1 MGIDASRSANN
12 RSKQQERR
20 KGFRNILCENLERRE
35 VMAGDILD
43 LDFRLLSVAPNTGET
58 FSTTRS
64 NTLSES
70 PRELIF
76 RFAGGDDVRQSTLR
90 NGIRISRSGG
100 DGVFG
105 TGGVSTDIIVTP
117 EYLDFAD
124 TANRRVVV
132 ARFSQPLTDDL
143 YNVEIFGAGADLPA
157 QGINAVRNVVNDP
170 LKPRKSGTDR
180 DSYVFNLELG
190 TKITAIVPQPLNR
203 AANGTLSQ
211 KLDTIDVYFND
222 SELYDRKI
230 STGDL
235 APKADPTVVDPRFY
249 NLIATTDSVSP
260 FDDRV
265 FNPIKVTFD
274 PATKMASLQF
284 AGPINSLAGSGT
296 YRLRIGSD
304 SPISSVLNN
313 AIVPLVTPATDPQGY
328 LSGAYNINSGVP
340 ISNSFSS
347 VFQQEIRTVSNPLQL
362 DFPGSSQEPGH
373 RDIQE
378 DRSLRSPDV
387 IWGPPNFA
395 PDADPEI
402 RTIKYNFMDSQA
414 YGVDSSGRRLFTSI
428 TSEQKQ
434 RIREV
439 FEFYSRYLGVDFQ
452 EYSGPTSPGIFN
464 IIVGDMIPI
473 NTTISGPGDL
483 LGVAGQA
490 PNPDNPLE
498 SWDMAILDGSEPWDT
513 AFGFGVSQ
521 KPLGGEVV
529 PTAPAPGQLTNPQ
542 DGPFSF
548 FTTAMHEIGHLL
560 GLDHT
565 YDLPAGTIMGS
576 DNNGGTTNASGGVV
590 GTRLNSS
597 SNPLEQIFPG
607 TIDQIHGQHAFRPDN
622 RDVDLYRFELTSNG
636 QVRLETIAER
646 LNDSSNLDS
655 HLTLLKRDSVTG
667 ALSIVSVNNNYISQD
682 SLIDVPLTAGEYFVA
697 ITGKG
702 NEDNDPQVLD
712 TGSGATSQG
721 RYQLRFDFKSTNASS
736 ISEQSF
742 TSTAVGSALD
752 GDGDGIAGGDFN
764 FWFRTA
770 GAYGTASVTPRT
782 LIVDKVYTGLT
793 TLGTLDQPFKTI
805 SAALSAA
812 QPGDLVRLAGL
823 DLANPLPQLTNVRA
837 YEIGKGAFG
846 STLSDGD
853 RLEVPKGV
861 TLMIDAGA
869 ILKFGNARVMVGSD
883 GVIDRSGAAIQ
894 VLGTPS
900 LPVYFTAYSDQ
911 SLGIDTNPLE
921 TTPKPGDWGGIEIR
935 NEVDRSQGR
944 FDREREGIFLNTISN
959 ARMTYGG
966 GLVGSG
972 AQAKVTS
979 PIEFSEARPL
989 ILGNSITRSADSAM
1003 SADPNSFEETLF
1015 TEPRYQN
1022 AGAFVPDYRRVGP
1035 VIYNNDIRNNTI
1047 NGLFIRVETLPGQPT
1062 KSLTTHAR
1070 IDDSEVTLVF
1080 GENLLIAGTPGGA
1093 LNEIAGPN
1101 TSLMLLTNVAPTS
1114 GSGFVNATALEYI
1127 VTYMDRFGQ
1136 ESLPSA
1142 SKSAVVPAGR
1152 SMRLS
1157 NIPVATSDYVSRRI
1171 YRRVNNTGA
1180 YQLAGVINKDDT
1192 TYVDNN
1198 ITFSGVIQTLGLT
1211 ELNRSRQDASLVI
1224 DPGIV
1229 AKLLG
1234 TRIEVGIGAAMIAEG
1249 TESKPVIFTSRLDD
1263 RYGAGGTFDTNNDST
1278 ATTGAAG
1285 NWSGILARHMSELS
1299 LDHAVVTFAGGESR
1313 ITGGFASFNAI
1324 EVHQANARIANS
1336 LIERNASG
1344 RTNTS
1349 STNRDAKGNN
1359 DGTAIFVL
1367 SSQPVII
1374 NNVIRDNSAA
1384 DTAAI
1389 SVDTTSL
1396 NAKPVRD
1403 FGRSTGFNQRE
1414 TDLGIGNYGPLV
1426 FNNRLGGNG
1435 LNGMRVRGGTLT
1447 TESVW
1452 DDTDIVHILQSE
1464 IIVPDFHTFGG
1475 LRLTSKVD
1483 SSLVVKASNSA
1494 GITAAGRPL
1503 DIKDRIGGTV
1513 QVLGS
1518 QGFPVVI
1525 TSLSDDTIGAGFDD
1539 EGASLTDTNNDGSA
1553 STPRP
1558 GDWRSVRFTPFSN
1571 DRNVDMTYENES
1583 DRIASSGSND
1593 TPFQA
1598 QDIGKLAGN
1607 LKLGDENLRLGV
1619 TLSGAVASSKDMDVY
1634 RFSGVA
1640 GATVWLDIDQSS
1652 GSLDSIVELIDES
1665 GKIMALSDDSLA
1677 ESLADKTLENPTY
1690 SPEIKAL
1697 PMDQVATSIQNSL
1710 AAGSNVDFQGTN
1722 PRDAGMRVVLPGV
1735 AGTSN
1740 SYYIRVR
1747 SSNKRPGVV
1756 TDPYDTASGVTIGS
1770 YKLHVRLQETQ
1781 EIAGSTV
1788 RYADLRYA
1796 TNGIEVFGNTT
1807 HSPLV
1812 GEFAEPAN
1820 DTSSASSSAID
1831 VGNVMVNDRAGA
1843 SLAGN
1848 LATDADIDWF
1858 NFSVGRDEDSIQ
1870 QLPPN
1875 TPNTPLRVDAHGSLI
1890 FDIDYAD
1897 GVGRANTQL
1906 WVFRREPGGALTL
1919 VLTADDSNIQD
1930 DQPAILKGTD
1940 QTDLTRGSLGKRDAY
1955 IGPIEM
1961 PPGDYAVAVTNKSVT
1976 YFGLTQFTQSDIAG
1990 IPGAAEIRLE
2000 PLDSVARLG
2009 EDRFEQQP
2017 PLTTASGAPTIFAGG
2032 QVPFT
2037 LADVTLF
2044 TARTEN
2050 QVGKVSFLNPMTG
2063 TVEANMSRDGINEDV
2078 FQNGYV
2084 TRDIAVSPAGTAMG
2098 FRIQDPG
2105 LITDTNAGQFFGIDI
2120 GDTGLAIPGVTNS
2133 GIITWG
2139 RYFDANGN
2147 LDVRQSQ
2154 DGGGNAIGDGMVFT
2168 GLTYSSLGAS
2178 GRATF
2183 FGVATRRLTG
2193 SFNETPSA
2201 ALPRTRNIIYQLD
2214 PDTGA
2219 AVNWLGLPTRTDT
2232 DYENGVYNMGTTAGT
2247 NVQEAGY
2254 FLLATG
2260 TVNGLT
2266 TVGNQAYGVSDQ
2278 GELVTPTIVNV
2289 PSIPSR
2295 VVLND
2300 PTTGNAINFT
2310 GLTRGPANVQ
2320 NGRFADVLFGLSN
2333 TGVLYAFDT
2342 TGVFQPVF
2350 PLGRSSINLGTTAIT
2365 GIDFTSLDVNLW
2377 HVSNTDPDSQV
2388 AGHGRTRTFNNSGD
2402 SQTVPN
2408 NTLRF
2413 AYTNPGDQ
2421 LGIDDFTNTA
2431 NTYAM
2436 PGGAWGAFESTLLD
2450 LSRYSSSDQPV
2461 MYFNYNV
2468 RTENATANNDGNI
2481 FGDGA
2486 GQAFMDSFRV
2496 YGSGEDGQ
2504 WVLLT
2509 TNNSAGY
2516 VDQSYAD
2523 GALFPPFSE
2532 YDVPRNGNQDAFGR
2546 SNITSSAFDNQG
2558 WRQARV
2564 NLGSMA
2570 GKRDVKIRFE
2580 FNSGGDFRT
2589 NNPAKG
2595 GFELSAIAGERI
2607 SDGNT
2612 FQISSNIANP
2622 AATVTFEF
2630 DLGLVLNVPSGR
2642 SFKNGDQ
2649 IKIGSD
2655 LYTFAATAGA
2665 KQIPFSLTDSP
2676 ETIAAS
2682 INTVLTANG
2691 YRVLASTASPNILNI
2706 THLNGSPL
2714 PDSVLAND
2722 YDMVG
2727 PDDAIITGRPGIAAG
2742 NVRVSIDNTL
2752 PASETAQAPVF
2763 VSGDFYADGDIAFAD
2778 LAPLSR
2784 YTTGSAA
2791 PIAGLQN
2798 PTAALGQ
2805 PDYVGNLEPTAA
2817 GQGVVSLG
2825 RGGSMVVQFADNY
2838 LTASGDI
2845 LPDLAVYEVGTSEN
2859 VFVEVSYDGITFTS
2873 VGTISG
2879 TNRYVDLDAFGFGTD
2894 SLLRYVRLTDDPNQG
2909 GNTGN
2914 SVGADIDAVGALSSR
2929 QRNVR
2934 DEIRTS
2940 LAQSFN
2946 VTGQKNNTEV
2956 WRYYGDT
2963 IQIFAA
2969 ATWDIVDPGILRYS
2983 GGGRVGDNFG
2993 PADTNFPLTQAA
3005 RRALNNGT
3013 SRGTPSAP
3021 MSVTIDDIVLSFAER
3036 GEMVSN
3042 GQALQGVFL
3051 PTFQYELYGG
3061 PGGAAAKELETGA
3074 YQLEMRTAPDYGK
3087 TEGQAL
3093 AIEPV
3098 PFVGPK
3104 GRTFDTNDR
3113 LVKAMAIDTT
3123 GLASRIGDGYSFTVS
3138 NGVNEVTFEFNVFT
3152 TANASD
3158 PAYRPEIPGRIR
3170 IALSPNASDNEIA
3183 LAVRDAINDPA
3194 VRALLGLTV
3203 ENNGDMFGT
3212 SLYDAAHASTIQFNG
3227 NAASDLF
3234 ANSAFVFNDA
3244 NGNPVLVPNALGN
3257 PVPLGFNTIKYGQD
3271 TQWGEDA
3278 GDANIIRD
3286 QGQLIIS
3293 GVAVSRSSQY
3303 GINMIPAPRDLSDR
3317 FINMDQ
3323 ISLQPI
3329 ATRQVP
3335 ISTETGNRP
3344 YPGSVRNLI
3353 TLNNSRLAPG
3363 AVIVN
3368 NILAGNASG
3377 GIRVG
3382 GDVAFNN
3389 EAPSPVTV
3397 TRIVNNTIYGL
3408 NTGAGQSGIEVEANT
3423 SPTILSNILANLA
3436 RGINVANDPAL
3447 QSSIVIG
3454 ANLYQ
3459 GNAANILPAALN
3471 GSQSFPITLTASE
3484 PLFMDPTRDRFYLK
3498 AFSRAIDS
3506 SIASLEDRNLLD
3518 QVRSAVGLPTSPI
3531 IAPEFDAYGLLRS
3544 DDPSVST
3551 PGGLG
3556 SNVFADR
3563 GALDRVDLD
3572 GPLAVL
3578 QRPLDND
3585 AAGVDLDGSNTYVQ
3599 LKSGNIDYFEILI
3612 DERQGTGP
3620 DPLTITQDNVVLTEN
3635 GRMLSPGVDYVFG
3648 YSFNS
3653 RTIRLTPLAGFWR
3666 QDSVYELTLINKPT
3680 VRVIA
3685 PDDAVNRVDGDRFT
3699 VSLAGGGTK
3708 SLELD
3713 SGFILTVPAA
3723 GVSDGQTFT
3732 YTPAGGETIRF
3743 EFNLAGNTQTLFNTK
3758 VISFLASD
3766 TPDQLAA
3773 KIAAVINLLIRQNG
3787 WPVQAIPG
3795 GRVVVGGNVGDTM
3808 NVSNSSLVLAGA
3820 PGVAAGAIPVKFLP
3834 VAGFDAVAMSTAIT
3848 QALNQV
3854 GSGVKAYSLANGLIF
3869 VEGVNSITGMAASL
3883 SIPAIQD
3890 LAGNNLQANR
3900 ANSLTQFT
3908 ILMPEVAVDYGDAV
3922 ERPGTGSTSST
3933 LRANNGVRHGLYPD
3947 DANLLVLGAY
3957 ADGEI
3962 DGQPS
3967 AAADGDDFDS
3977 TIDFGTLANFLSVSN
3992 KGPARLST
4000 SAFNLAMIG
4009 KSITISDTV
4018 SKSVTYEFT
4027 NGGSVVIPGARAVNL
4042 AGAVTAADV
4051 AARLQSVVLASILD
4065 GSITGI
4071 HASAT
4076 GNILSLGGSSAHRF
4090 DLSNAQGAIARVQSG
4105 TNEVVV
4111 QSILTGLAAGNTM
4124 FLTDGYGNQVGFQV
4138 VDTNPLATP
4147 TVLGVGNVAVSVN
4160 LATVSPNSFAS
4171 ALATAINKAISDSKL
4186 KLPTVS
4192 VVNNSLTVSADDEEG
4207 VQFGSWFN
4215 ANSLST
4221 PVILTS
4227 SATGFVDAWIDWNQ
4241 DNDFEDSGERI
4252 LSAQPVV
4259 AGANTFY
4266 VTTPASASI
4275 GFTTARFRLS
4285 STGGLFT
4292 YGLGIGGEVED
4303 HLIEVL
4309 AGSPPVANADS
4320 FIVAEDNVLIVPAA
4334 GVLTNDT
4341 DADAQAIR
4349 VFDSDLT
4356 QPGIQPVRG
4365 PEHGSLT
4372 ISADGSFVYLPKQ
4385 DFFGTDT
4392 FVYLATDPRMTSNTA
4407 ATVTITVT
4415 PVNDAPVAVDDVA
4428 TINEDQ
4434 TITWDGSLFTAN
4446 DRTQPDR
4453 PTGTD
4458 GDIYDTNESGQTLRI
4473 VDAELVLDR
4482 GLGETLT
4489 LINNRITYTPPSDYN
4504 NLTNGPVLVRILIED
4519 SGVAGGDEQPKR
4531 PGMDDMPPTL
4541 IYSTLTINVNDV
4553 NDPPLFNIPRPNQTP
4568 LEDASVSAPG
4578 FLNLIFPGKSTTD
4591 DELGLVSGL
4600 PAQTVRFQ
4608 VTALD
4613 PTRFTAAG
4621 QPAID
4626 ANGTLTYTLN
4636 TDVNAL
4642 NSSPILVEVIAIDNG
4657 NAAGSRPGR
4666 PDDNRSAPKT
4676 FTILP
4681 VEVNDAPLFT
4691 IPNPVINILEDLE
4704 VSPVASFVT
4713 NIVAGPPTAT
4723 DELGLNPPTLGQ
4735 TVSFEVTAVDP
4746 SRFNGPTGQP
4756 RINAAGQ
4763 LTYDLA
4769 PDVNLLNAGPIFVK
4783 VVAVD
4788 SGPAAASR
4796 PGIPDVNRS
4805 IEQTFTIRVQDVN
4818 DAPGFTIP
4826 NATISIQ
4833 EDLESS
4839 PLPGFLTNIVAG
4851 PPTASDEIG
4860 PPGQSVSFNVRALDP
4875 SRFSVQP
4882 QITPDGTLSYD
4893 LAPNVNLINSGPILV
4908 EVIAQDNGPATG
4920 SRPGIPDVHRSAP
4933 QTFTIGVQDVNDA
4946 PEFNVP
4952 NSTITINEDL
4962 ENSPVS
4968 GFLAGILPGPSSA
4981 VDELASQ
4988 TVSFTV
4994 SAADPTR
5001 FNGLAGQP
5009 QISPTGVLTYDLAP
5023 DVNVVN
5029 SGPILIKVR
5038 AVDNGPAPGS
5048 RPGIPDV
5055 NTSAEIT
5062 VTLLVNAVNDAPLF
5076 TIPSPIISIDEDL
5089 ENSPIPNFATNIT
5102 AGPVTAIDELGLVAG
5117 VPAQVLQFDVQAI
5130 DTSKFNGLAGQPRI
5144 SPTGTLTYDLAP
5156 DVNILNSGPI
5166 LVRVSLVDN
5175 GSSTLPNVNRSTTQ
5189 TFTIR
5194 VKEINDPPIFD
5205 MAFNTFN
5212 MREDDGFLTLPGFVT
5227 NLGPG
5232 PLTATDESNQT
5243 TTIIAVA
5250 VDPTAFTIQPLVTGT
5265 GDLTFQLAPD
5275 VNSLFKDTRIR
5286 LIATDNGVPSESTEK
5301 LLTLNVADINDEPQ
5315 YTIPTT
5321 LVSVLEDNESV
5332 TGVTP
5337 TRIVGFATNVRPGPA
5352 TAIDE
5357 VSQTLTFNVTFNS
5370 NTGLFSTQPKISSTG
5385 ELSFV
5390 TAPNQNGTAIIIVNL
5405 VDNGRTGPFPN
5416 DNIGPNATFSIIV
5429 RPVNDAPEFMIP
5441 SSTTAD
5447 EDQGV
5452 VSVPGFATGIRP
5464 GPITAGDES
5473 NQELSFEVVALDP
5486 TAFVVQPTIGVD
5498 GTLVYQTA
5506 KDINSNSGKNT
5517 QVRVTLRDNGPSA
5530 PPPNTNVSVQSVF
5543 TINIV
5548 PVNDPPISV
5557 GYLTTTP
5564 EDTRVTVQTADVLA
5578 KDLPGPADE
5587 VAEGQTIRMT
5597 NIEQLTSR
5605 GGVVVPVFSNGR
5617 IVRFDYI
5624 PPLNFVGQDFIRY
5637 VVTDDAT
5644 YKPGQQSATGTITMS
5659 VGAINDPPQFTA
5671 GGNLTVLEDSAA
5683 YLAPWATNIL
5693 AGPPAATDENSG
5705 PNAQSVSFE
5714 VTTNNDAMFA
5724 VRPAVNAAGQL
5735 SFTLAKDAN
5744 GAVSIVVVAVDSGPS
5759 APPPNNN
5766 RSQAATFTLSVTP
5779 VNDPPGFNTTR
5790 NLTVGED
5797 SGAFTGIILADI
5809 VPAEGMNS
5817 NPPTALDEANQTVT
5831 ISATADRPALFTSQP
5846 TIDANGVLRFTPAP
5860 NASGVAIVSVI
5871 ATDNG
5876 PNTPPNVNRSQAK
5889 TFSITIN
5896 PVNDAPIA
5904 LDNSYSTN
5912 EQTILNVTAPGVLA
5926 NDTDPDLPNDTLSI
5940 ASFQASSQFGA
5951 SVTVRNDGSVI
5962 YNPTVSAVLRA
5973 MVDGQS
5979 LVDTFTYRAKDTA
5992 GLLSNVA
5999 TVSITVSGINDAP
6012 VANNDTFTVPFN
6024 VSELLPVLANDT
6036 DVDTPLDIGSI
6047 EIGRLPVNG
6056 TVAPTSSGTVRYTP
6070 KTGFRGQDTFT
6081 YRVRD
6086 SLGKYSQE
6094 ATVTVNV
6101 NTAPVAIA
6109 DSAITK
6115 RDTQIVIDVLA
6126 NDFDTDGTI
6135 NRSTVNIVTPPNF
6148 GTAVAQ
6154 SDGRILFIPQ
6164 AGFTGTATFAYAVS
6178 DNDGLSSNIANVTV
6192 QVVASLYQNPT
6203 NRFDVNNDSFVSPI
6217 DVLLVINL
6225 LNSQGASI
6233 PVEQLPPPPPYYD
6246 VNGNGFIDATDVLSL
6261 IDFINSSG
6269 NSGSGEGPD
6278 EALNSTSR
6286 LAIGLL
6292 AAPEPRVVEQAVL
6305 FNTAGSQANAWAA
6318 MTREQDFYGPAIFP
6332 IESQEVEST
6341 EFWASLAD
6349 RQSDKET
6356 SADIDEEFLKGTWM

>member
-20 KGFRNILCENLERRE
+20 NGFRNILCENLERRE

-90 NGIRISRSGG
+90 SGIRISRSGG

-105 TGGVSTDIIVTP
+105 SAGVSSDIIVTP

-124 TANRRVVV
+124 AANRRVVV
-132 ARFSQPLTDDL
+132 ARFSQPLPDDL
-143 YNVEIFGAGADLPA
+143 YNVEIFGVDLPA
-157 QGINAVRNVVNDP
+157 QGVNAVRNVANDP
-170 LKPRKSGTDR
+170 LKPRKNGTDR

-190 TKITAIVPQPLNR
+190 SKITAIVPQPLNR

-211 KLDTIDVYFND
+211 DLDTIEVYFND
-222 SELYDRKI
+222 SELYDRQI

-235 APKADPTVVDPRFY
+235 APLADPTVVDPRFY
-249 NLIATTDSVSP
+249 NLIATADSVSP

-265 FNPIKVTFD
+265 FNPIRVTFN
-274 PATKMASLQF
+274 PATRMASLQF
-284 AGPINSLAGSGT
+284 AGPIHSLGGSGT

-304 SPISSVLNN
+304 SPISSVTNPGT
-313 AIVPLVTPATDPQGY
+313 VPFDVPGVDPQGF
-328 LSGAYNINSGVP
+328 LSGAYNINSGLP
-340 ISNSFSS
+340 INGSFSS
-347 VFQQEIRTVSNPLQL
+347 ILEQEIRTVSNALQL

-402 RTIKYNFMDSQA
+402 RTIKYNFMENQA
-414 YGVDSSGRRLFTSI
+414 YGVDTSGRRLFTSI
-428 TSEQKQ
+428 STEQKQ

-452 EYSGPTSPGIFN
+452 EYSGPTAPGIFN
-464 IIVGDMIPI
+464 IIVGDMTPI
-473 NTTISGPGDL
+473 GATISGPGDL

-490 PNPDNPLE
+490 TDPDDPFTT
-498 SWDMAILDGSEPWDT
+498 WDMAILDGSEPWDN

-521 KPLGGEVV
+521 KPLSGEVV
-529 PTAPAPGQLTNPQ
+529 PDNPIAQ
-542 DGPFSF
+542 AGPFSF

-576 DNNGGTTNASGGVV
+576 DSNGGVTNANGAVV
-590 GTRLNSS
+590 GTRLNSNA
-597 SNPLEQIFPG
+597 NPLEQIFPG
-607 TIDQIHGQHAFRPDN
+607 VIDQTHGQHALRPDN
-622 RDVDLYRFELTSNG
+622 RDVDLYRFELVTNG

-646 LNDSSNLDS
+646 LNNSSNLDT
-655 HLTLLKRDSVTG
+655 HLTLLKRDSITG
-667 ALSIVSVNNNYISQD
+667 QLSIVSVNNNYISQD

-697 ITGKG
+697 VTGKG
-702 NEDNDPQVLD
+702 NEDNNPQVLD

-721 RYQLRFDFKSTNASS
+721 RYQLRFDFQGTNSS
-736 ISEQSF
+736 NISEQSF

-764 FWFRTA
+764 FWFRAA
-770 GAYGTASVTPRT
+770 GSYGASASSPRT
-782 LIVDKVYTGLT
+782 LIVDKAYTGLT

-805 SAALSAA
+805 SSAVSA
-812 QPGDLVRLAGL
+812 SLPGDIIRLAGL
-823 DLANPLPQLTNVRA
+823 DEANPIPSLTSVRA
-837 YEIGKGAFG
+837 YEIGRGAFG

-853 RLEVPKGV
+853 RLEVPRGV

-869 ILKFGNARVMVGSD
+869 ILKLGNARIMVGSD
-883 GVIDRSGAAIQ
+883 GVLDRSGAAIQ
-894 VLGTPS
+894 VLGTPT
-900 LPVYFTAYSDQ
+900 LPVFFTSYTDQ

-921 TTPKPGDWGGIEIR
+921 TTPKAGDWGGIEIR

-959 ARMTYGG
+959 ARMTFGG

-979 PIEFSEARPL
+979 PIELSEARPL
-989 ILGNSITRSADSAM
+989 ILGNSITRSADSAI

-1022 AGAFVPDYRRVGP
+1022 AGAFIPDYRRVGP

-1047 NGLFIRVETLPGQPT
+1047 NGLFVRVETLPGQPT
-1062 KSLTTHAR
+1062 KSLTTHGR
-1070 IDDSEVTLVF
+1070 IDDAEITLVF
-1080 GENLLIAGTPGGA
+1080 GENLLISGTPGGA

-1101 TSLMLLTNVAPTS
+1101 TLLTLLTDVAPTS
-1114 GSGFVNATALEYI
+1114 GSGFTSASAVEYI
-1127 VTYMDRFGQ
+1127 VTYMDRYGQ
-1136 ESLPSA
+1136 ESLPSTGRNI
-1142 SKSAVVPAGR
+1142 VVPANR
-1152 SMRLS
+1152 SVRLT
-1157 NIPVATSDYVSRRI
+1157 NIPAATSDYVSRKI
-1171 YRRVNNTGA
+1171 YRRINNTGA
-1180 YQLAGVINKDDT
+1180 YQLAGVLNKDDT
-1192 TYVDNN
+1192 SFVDNN
-1198 ITFSGVIQTLGLT
+1198 ITLNGAIQTLGLT
-1211 ELNRSRQDASLVI
+1211 ELNRSRQDSTLVI

-1234 TRIEVGIGAAMIAEG
+1234 TRIEVGIGATLIAEG
-1249 TESKPVIFTSRLDD
+1249 SKAKPVIFTSRLDD
-1263 RYGAGGTFDTNNDST
+1263 RYGAGGTFDTNNDGS

-1299 LDHAVVTFAGGESR
+1299 LDNAVVTFAGGESR
-1313 ITGGFASFNAI
+1313 IPGGFASFNAI
-1324 EVHQANARIANS
+1324 EVHQATARVANS

-1349 STNRDAKGNN
+1349 GTNRDAKGNN
-1359 DGTAIFVL
+1359 DGSAIFVL

-1374 NNVIRDNSAA
+1374 NNVIRDNTAA

-1389 SVDTTSL
+1389 SVDHTSL
-1396 NAKPVRD
+1396 STKPVRD
-1403 FGRSTGFNQRE
+1403 FGRSTGLNQRE

-1435 LNGMRVRGGTLT
+1435 LNGMRVRGGTLL
-1447 TESVW
+1447 TETVM

-1475 LRLTSKVD
+1475 LRLVSKVD
-1483 SSLVVKASNSA
+1483 SSLVIKASNNA

-1513 QVLGS
+1513 QILGS

-1525 TSLSDDTIGAGFDD
+1525 TSLADDSIGAGFDD
-1539 EGASLTDTNNDGSA
+1539 EGASLRDTNNNGSA
-1553 STPRP
+1553 SSPQP
-1558 GDWRSVRFTPFSN
+1558 GDWRSIRFTPFSN
-1571 DRNVDMTYENES
+1571 DRNVDMTYEKES

-1593 TPFQA
+1593 NPFQA
-1598 QDIGKLAGN
+1598 EDVGKLAAN
-1607 LKLGDENLRLGV
+1607 LSLGDENLRLGV
-1619 TLSGAVASSKDMDVY
+1619 TLTGTIASPKDMDVY

-1640 GATVWLDIDQSS
+1640 GSTVWLDIDQSS
-1652 GSLDSIVELIDES
+1652 GSLDSILELIDES
-1665 GKIMALSDDSLA
+1665 GQVMALSDDSLA
-1677 ESLADKTLENPTY
+1677 ESLADQALGNPNY
-1690 SPEIKAL
+1690 NPAIRAF
-1697 PMDQVATSIQNSL
+1697 PMDQLATEVQNSQ
-1710 AAGSNVDFQGTN
+1710 AAGSNVDFQATN
-1722 PRDAGMRVVLPGV
+1722 PRDAGMRIVLPGV

-1740 SYYIRVR
+1740 LYYIRVR
-1747 SSNKRPGVV
+1747 SSNKQPGVA
-1756 TDPYDTASGVTIGS
+1756 TDPFDTTSGITIGA
-1770 YKLHVRLQETQ
+1770 YKLHVRLQERQ

-1788 RYADLRYA
+1788 RYADLRFA
-1796 TNGIEVFGNTT
+1796 TNGIEIFGNTM

-1812 GEFAEPAN
+1812 GEFAEPAL
-1820 DTSSASSSAID
+1820 DLGSASSTAID
-1831 VGNVMVNDRAGA
+1831 VGNVMVNDRAGV
-1843 SLAGN
+1843 SIAGN
-1848 LATDADIDWF
+1848 LSTAADVDWF

-1870 QLPPN
+1870 QLPGN
-1875 TPNTPLRVDAHGSLI
+1875 TPNTALRVDAHGSMI
-1890 FDIDYAD
+1890 FDLDYAD
-1897 GVGRANTQL
+1897 GIGRANTQL
-1906 WVFRREPGGALTL
+1906 WVFRREAGGNMTL
-1919 VLTADDSNIQD
+1919 VLTGDDSNIQD

-1940 QTDLTRGSLGKRDAY
+1940 QTDLSRGSLGKRDAY
-1955 IGPIEM
+1955 IGPIEL
-1961 PPGDYAVAVTNKSVT
+1961 PPGDYAVAVTNKAVS
-1976 YFGLTQFTQSDIAG
+1976 YFGLRQFTQSDISG
-1990 IPGAAEIRLE
+1990 IPGALEIRLE

-2009 EDRFEQQP
+2009 EDRFEPQP
-2017 PLTTASGAPTIFAGG
+2017 VLTTASGSPELFRGG

-2044 TARTEN
+2044 VARTDTAIDA
-2050 QVGKVSFLNPMTG
+2050 GKVSFLNPMTG
-2063 TVEANMSRDGINEDV
+2063 AVEAHMSRGGNSEDV
-2078 FQNGYV
+2078 FTNGFN
-2084 TRDIAVSPAGTAMG
+2084 TRDMAVSPAGTAMG

-2120 GDTGLAIPGVTNS
+2120 GDTGLAIPGITDS

-2139 RYFDANGN
+2139 RYVDANGA

-2154 DGGGNAIGDGMVFT
+2154 DANGNAIGDGMVFT
-2168 GLTYSSLGAS
+2168 ALTYTSLGAS
-2178 GRATF
+2178 GRSNF

-2201 ALPRTRNIIYQLD
+2201 PQPRVRNIIYQLN

-2219 AVNWLGLPTRTDT
+2219 AINWLGQATRTDA

-2247 NVQEAGY
+2247 NIQEAGY

-2260 TVNGLT
+2260 TVNGVT
-2266 TVGNQAYGVSDQ
+2266 TLGDQVFGVTNQ
-2278 GELVTPTIVNV
+2278 GELVTPTIVGAATF
-2289 PSIPSR
+2289 PTR
-2295 VVLND
+2295 VVIND
-2300 PTTGNAINFT
+2300 PTTGNPINFT
-2310 GLTRGPANVQ
+2310 GLSRGPANVE
-2320 NGRFADVLFGLSN
+2320 NGLFADVLFGVS
-2333 TGVLYAFDT
+2333 TAGTLYAFNT
-2342 TGVFQPVF
+2342 AGELQPVF
-2350 PLGRSSINLGTTAIT
+2350 PFGASSIDLGVASVA
-2365 GIDFTSLDVNLW
+2365 GIDFSALDANLW
-2377 HVSNTDPDSQV
+2377 HVSTPSADPDSAS
-2388 AGHGRTRTFNNSGD
+2388 AGHGRTQTFNRSGS
-2402 SQTVPN
+2402 SQNGGN

-2413 AYTNPGDQ
+2413 AFTNP
-2421 LGIDDFTNTA
+2421 LNRFGIDNFANTV

-2436 PGGAWGAFESTLLD
+2436 PGGAAGAFESRLLD
-2450 LSRYSSSDQPV
+2450 LTSYSSSDQPV
-2461 MYFNYNV
+2461 MYFNYNL

-2481 FGDGA
+2481 FGDG
-2486 GQAFMDSFRV
+2486 GNNPFLDSFRV
-2496 YGSGEDGQ
+2496 YGAGEDGQ
-2504 WVLLT
+2504 WILLT

-2523 GALFPPFSE
+2523 GAIFPPFSE

-2546 SNITSSAFDNQG
+2546 SFISSSAFDNQG

-2564 NLGSMA
+2564 NLASLA

-2589 NNPAKG
+2589 NDAERG
-2595 GFELSAIAGERI
+2595 GIELSAIPGERI
-2607 SDGNT
+2607 SDGDT
-2612 FQISSNIANP
+2612 FTVTTP
-2622 AATVTFEF
+2622 AETVTFEF
-2630 DLGLVLNVPSGR
+2630 ELGLVLNVGSGQ
-2642 SFKNGDQ
+2642 SFKVGDQ
-2649 IKIGSD
+2649 LKIGND
-2655 LYTFAATAGA
+2655 IYTFATAAGPNL
-2665 KQIPFSLTDSP
+2665 IPFATTDSP
-2676 ETIAAS
+2676 ADIAAS
-2682 INTVLTANG
+2682 ITNVLTAAG
-2691 YRVLASTASPNILNI
+2691 YTVVASTASSNVLNI
-2706 THLNGSPL
+2706 TELNGVRL
-2714 PDSVLAND
+2714 PASVLATD
-2722 YDMVG
+2722 YDLLG
-2727 PDDAIITGRPGIAAG
+2727 PDRAMITGKPGVQAG
-2742 NVRVSIDNTL
+2742 NVPVFIDN
-2752 PASETAQAPVF
+2752 AMA
-2763 VSGDFYADGDIAFAD
+2763 AFD
-2778 LAPLSR
+2778 D
-2784 YTTGSAA
+2784 TA
-2791 PIAGLQN
+2791 PI
-2798 PTAALGQ
+2798 
-2805 PDYVGNLEPTAA
+2805 
-2817 GQGVVSLG
+2817 
-2825 RGGSMVVQFADNY
+2825 
-2838 LTASGDI
+2838 
-2845 LPDLAVYEVGTSEN
+2845 
-2859 VFVEVSYDGITFTS
+2859 
-2873 VGTISG
+2873 
-2879 TNRYVDLDAFGFGTD
+2879 
-2894 SLLRYVRLTDDPNQG
+2894 DP
-2909 GNTGN
+2909 
-2914 SVGADIDAVGALSSR
+2914 
-2929 QRNVR
+2929 NVR
-2934 DEIRTS
+2934 DQMIIA
-2940 LAQSFN
+2940 LAGALN
-2946 VTGQKNNTEV
+2946 VAGQENNLDV
-2956 WRYYGDT
+2956 WRFDRDT
-2963 IQIFAA
+2963 IKFFG
-2969 ATWDIVDPGILRYS
+2969 TGVSVDDPGVLRLS
-2983 GGGRVGDNFG
+2983 GSRLGDSFG
-2993 PADTNFPLTQAA
+2993 PADTNFPVTQAA

-3013 SRGTPSAP
+3013 SLGNPIAP
-3021 MSVTIDDIVLSFAER
+3021 MSVTIDDIVISFAER
-3036 GEMVSN
+3036 GEMISN
-3042 GQALQGVFL
+3042 GQSLQPIFND
-3051 PTFQYELYGG
+3051 TFQYELYGG
-3061 PGGAAAKELETGA
+3061 PGGAGAPEIETGA

-3087 TEGQAL
+3087 TEGQNL

-3123 GLASRIGDGYSFTVS
+3123 GLAGQIADGYSFTVS
-3138 NGVNEVTFEFNVFT
+3138 NGINAVTFEFNVFT
-3152 TANASD
+3152 TANVSD
-3158 PAYRPEIPGRIR
+3158 PAFRPDIPGRIR
-3170 IALSPNASDNEIA
+3170 IPLAPNATDIQIA
-3183 LAVRDAINDPA
+3183 FAVRNAINDPA

-3203 ENNGDMFGT
+3203 ENTGDMFGT
-3212 SLYDAAHASTIQFNG
+3212 SLYNAAHSTTLQFNG
-3227 NAASDLF
+3227 AVASDLF
-3234 ANSAFVFNDA
+3234 GNSTFGFLDA
-3244 NGNPVLVPNALGN
+3244 NGV
-3257 PVPLGFNTIKYGQD
+3257 PVPVGFNTIKYGQD
-3271 TQWGEDA
+3271 TQWGEDS
-3278 GDANIIRD
+3278 GDANTLRD

-3293 GVAVSRSSQY
+3293 GVGVSRSSQY
-3303 GINMIPAPRDLSDR
+3303 GINLIPAPRDLSDR

-3323 ISLQPI
+3323 ISTQPI
-3329 ATRQVP
+3329 QSRQVP
-3335 ISTETGNRP
+3335 ISTEAGNRP
-3344 YPGSVRNLI
+3344 YPGSVRNMI
-3353 TLNNSRLAPG
+3353 TLNNSQLAPG

-3368 NILAGNASG
+3368 NILAGNSSG

-3382 GDVAFNN
+3382 GDTAFVNQ
-3389 EAPSPVTV
+3389 ASSPVSV

-3408 NTGAGQSGIEVEANT
+3408 NAGANQSGIEVEANT

-3447 QSSIVIG
+3447 LNSIVIG

-3459 GNAANILPAALN
+3459 GNAANIVPASLN

-3484 PLFMDPTRDRFYLK
+3484 PLFTDPTRDRFYLR

-3544 DDPSVST
+3544 DDPTVST

-3563 GALDRVDLD
+3563 GALDRVDND
-3572 GPLAVL
+3572 GPLAIL

-3585 AAGVDLDGSNTYVQ
+3585 SALVDRDGSNTYVQ
-3599 LKSGNIDYFEILI
+3599 LQSGNIDYFEILI

-3685 PDDAVNRVDGDRFT
+3685 PDDAANRIDGDRFT
-3699 VSLAGGGTK
+3699 VSLASGGTR

-3713 SGFILTVPAA
+3713 SGFVLTVPAG
-3723 GVSDGQTFT
+3723 GVADGQTFT

-3743 EFNLAGNTQTLFNTK
+3743 EFNLAGNTQTIFASK
-3758 VISFLASD
+3758 VITFLATD

-3773 KIAAVINLLIRQNG
+3773 KIAAVVNPLIRQNG

-3808 NVSNSSLVLAGA
+3808 NVSNSSLVLSGA

-3834 VAGFDAVAMSTAIT
+3834 VAGFDAIAMSTALT

-3908 ILMPEVAVDYGDAV
+3908 ILMPEVTVDYGDAV
-3922 ERPGTGSTSST
+3922 QRPGTGSNSST
-3933 LRANNGVRHGLYPD
+3933 LLADNGVRHGLYPD
-3947 DANLLVLGAY
+3947 DADLLVLGVY

-3967 AAADGDDFDS
+3967 PAADADDFDS
-3977 TIDFGTLANFLSVSN
+3977 AIDFGTLGNFLSISS
-3992 KGPARLST
+3992 KGPARLIA
-4000 SAFNLAMIG
+4000 SAFDPTMVG
-4009 KSITISDTV
+4009 KSLTISDTV

-4027 NGGSVVIPGARAVNL
+4027 NGAPASIPGARAVDLN
-4042 AGAVTAADV
+4042 GALTAADV
-4051 AARLQSVVLASILD
+4051 AATLQSVVLASILD

-4071 HASAT
+4071 HANVT
-4076 GNILSLGGSSAHRF
+4076 GDVLSLGGTSGHRF
-4090 DLSNAQGAIARVQSG
+4090 DLTNALGAVARVQSG
-4105 TNEVVV
+4105 TNEVLV
-4111 QSILTGLAAGNTM
+4111 QSDLTGLAAGNTM
-4124 FLTDGYGNQVGFQV
+4124 SLSDGFGNSVGFQV
-4138 VDTNPLATP
+4138 IDTNPLATP

-4160 LATVSPNSFAS
+4160 LATVTPNSFAT
-4171 ALATAINKAISDSKL
+4171 ALAAAINKAINDSKL

-4192 VVNNSLTVSADDEEG
+4192 VVNNALTVSADDEDG
-4207 VQFGSWFN
+4207 VEFGSWFN
-4215 ANSLST
+4215 SQSLST
-4221 PVILTS
+4221 PVSITASTS
-4227 SATGFVDAWIDWNQ
+4227 GFIDAWFDWNQ
-4241 DNDFEDSGERI
+4241 DNDFEDPGERI
-4252 LSAQPVV
+4252 LSAQPVI
-4259 AGANTFY
+4259 AGSNTFY
-4266 VTTPASASI
+4266 VTTPASAAI

-4320 FIVAEDNVLIVPAA
+4320 FIVAEDNVLIIPAA

-4341 DADAQAIR
+4341 DVDSQPIR

-4356 QPGIQPVRG
+4356 QPGVQPVRG
-4365 PEHGSLT
+4365 PEHGYLT
-4372 ISADGSFVYLPKQ
+4372 LSADGSFVYLPKQ

-4392 FVYLATDPRMTSNTA
+4392 FVYLATDPRMTSNRA

-4473 VDAELVLDR
+4473 VDAELVTDR

-4489 LINNRITYTPPSDYN
+4489 LINNRITYTPPTDYN
-4504 NLTNGPVLVRILIED
+4504 NLINGPVLVRILIED

-4553 NDPPLFNIPRPNQTP
+4553 NDPPLFNIPRPTQAP

-4591 DELGLVSGL
+4591 DELGLVAGI

-4613 PTRFTAAG
+4613 STRFTAAG
-4621 QPAID
+4621 QPAIAPD
-4626 ANGTLTYTLN
+4626 GTLTYTLN

-4666 PDDNRSAPKT
+4666 PDDNRSAPRT

-4691 IPNPVINILEDLE
+4691 IPNPVINIQEDLE
-4704 VSPVASFVT
+4704 VSPVVSFVT

-4735 TVSFEVTAVDP
+4735 TVSFEVTALDP
-4746 SRFNGPTGQP
+4746 TRFNGLAGQP
-4756 RINAAGQ
+4756 RINPAGQ

-4769 PDVNLLNAGPIFVK
+4769 PDVNLLNSGPILVR

-4788 SGPAAASR
+4788 NGPAAGDRA
-4796 PGIPDVNRS
+4796 GIPDVNRS

-4818 DAPGFTIP
+4818 DAPGFSIP
-4826 NATISIQ
+4826 SPIISIQ

-4839 PLPGFLTNIVAG
+4839 PLPGFLANIVAG
-4851 PPTASDEIG
+4851 PPTATDEIG
-4860 PPGQSVSFNVRALDP
+4860 PPGQAVSFIVRALDP
-4875 SRFSVQP
+4875 TRFSVQP
-4882 QITPDGTLSYD
+4882 QITADGTLSYD

-4962 ENSPVS
+4962 ENSPLS
-4968 GFLAGILPGPSSA
+4968 GFLAGIQPGPSSA

-4994 SAADPTR
+4994 SAVDPTR

-5029 SGPILIKVR
+5029 SGPILIRVR

-5055 NTSAEIT
+5055 NSSAEIT

-5076 TIPSPIISIDEDL
+5076 TIPNPIISIDEDL
-5089 ENSPIPNFATNIT
+5089 ENSPIVNFATNIT
-5102 AGPVTAIDELGLVAG
+5102 AGPLTAIDELGLVAG

-5166 LVRVSLVDN
+5166 LVRVSLVDD
-5175 GSSTLPNVNRSTTQ
+5175 GSNTLPNVNRSTTQ

-5212 MREDDGFLTLPGFVT
+5212 MREDDGFLNLPGFIT

-5370 NTGLFSTQPKISSTG
+5370 NTGLFSTQPRISSTG
-5385 ELSFV
+5385 ELTFV

-5429 RPVNDAPEFMIP
+5429 RPVNDAPEFTIP
-5441 SSTTAD
+5441 TSTTAD

-5464 GPITAGDES
+5464 GPITAADES
-5473 NQELSFEVVALDP
+5473 NQELTFEVVALDP

-5517 QVRVTLRDNGPSA
+5517 QVRVTLRDNGPTA

-5548 PVNDPPISV
+5548 PVNDPPISA

-5578 KDLPGPADE
+5578 NDLPGPADE

-5605 GGVVVPVFSNGR
+5605 GGVVLPVFSNGR

-5671 GGNLTVLEDSAA
+5671 GGSLTVLEDSAA

-5693 AGPPAATDENSG
+5693 AGPPAATDENTG

-5714 VTTNNDAMFA
+5714 VTTSNDAMFA
-5724 VRPAVNAAGQL
+5724 VRPAVDAAGQL

-5766 RSQAATFTLSVTP
+5766 RSPAATFTLTVTP

-5790 NLTVGED
+5790 NLTVDED

-5876 PNTPPNVNRSQAK
+5876 PSTLPNINRSQAK

-5896 PVNDAPIA
+5896 PINDAPIA

-5951 SVTVRNDGSVI
+5951 AVTVRNDGSVI

-5979 LVDTFTYRAKDTA
+5979 LVDTFTYRARDAA

-5999 TVSITVSGINDAP
+5999 TVSITVAGINDAP

-6056 TVAPTSSGTVRYTP
+6056 TVAPTSSGTIRYTP
-6070 KTGFRGQDTFT
+6070 NTGFRGQDTFT

-6233 PVEQLPPPPPYYD
+6233 PVEQLPPPPPFYD

-6278 EALNSTSR
+6278 EALKSTSR

-6305 FNTAGSQANAWAA
+6305 FNTAGNQANAWAA
-6318 MTREQDFYGPAIFP
+6318 MTREPDFYGPAIFP
-6332 IESQEVEST
+6332 IESQEDESL

-6349 RQSDKET
+6349 RQSDKEP